1 MNSNQE
7 GWFENDL
14 NPSEHGTSPNTQ
26 QSPQRVVPKPPAV
39 TPDPQ
44 QILTETSTEDHSG
57 K

>member
-1 MNSNQE
+1 MNSNEE
-7 GWFENDL
+7 GWFENL

-26 QSPQRVVPKPPAV
+26 QSPQHAVPKPPAV